1 MNYINEAMEYL
12 TSYKD
17 LKIAIENLN
26 EKEIKLNERLYG
38 LRSGNFN
45 GMPKGKSV
53 EADDIL
59 VNTIFQLDQT
69 RKFIKETEDKIK
81 EIDDVLKNLKEN
93 DDTEEYEKLLRL
105 WYIEDWTKIA
115 MTEEFNCSDRQ
126 LYRIRAKAI
135 RKLAI
140 QLFGIKVI
148 A

>member
-17 LKIAIENLN
+17 LKIAVENLK
-26 EKEIKLNERLYG
+26 EKETKLSENLHS
-38 LRSGNFN
+38 LKPINLN

-53 EADDIL
+53 EVDDVL

-69 RKFIKETEDKIK
+69 KKFIKETEDKIR
-81 EIDDVLKNLKEN
+81 EIDLVLENLKSN
-93 DDTEEYEKLLRL
+93 DATEEYEKLLRL
-105 WYIEDWTKIA
+105 WYIEEWTKIA
-115 MTEEFNCSDRQ
+115 MTKEFNCSDRQ